1 MKQEVNAVSKV
12 SDTPTV
18 VVLTGLDRTLRLS
31 ITRSIP
37 RQNLQQMVS
46 RLDLKDY
53 SSTKIIVQIIKQ
65 GDSNS
70 DGKTP
75 TAFTNATFVLAA
87 VASPDTEPRHF

>member
-1 MKQEVNAVSKV
+1 
-12 SDTPTV
+12 
-18 VVLTGLDRTLRLS
+18 
-31 ITRSIP
+31 
-37 RQNLQQMVS
+37 MVS
-46 RLDLKDY
+46 RFDLEDY

-87 VASPDTEPRHF
+87 VASPDTEPQHF